1 MTLGGGEALD
11 LALADDGMG
20 LDADALDDIDKD
32 EGVIAE
38 SGSGGDLDVEV
49 DVVKQWGTF
58 LLFLPFGG
66 AFPVHGC
73 SIVGGT
79 KGRNTGSWM
88 TIRFAFGILE

>member
-49 DVVKQWGTF
+49 DVVKQ
-58 LLFLPFGG
+58 
-66 AFPVHGC
+66 
-73 SIVGGT
+73 
-79 KGRNTGSWM
+79 
-88 TIRFAFGILE
+88 